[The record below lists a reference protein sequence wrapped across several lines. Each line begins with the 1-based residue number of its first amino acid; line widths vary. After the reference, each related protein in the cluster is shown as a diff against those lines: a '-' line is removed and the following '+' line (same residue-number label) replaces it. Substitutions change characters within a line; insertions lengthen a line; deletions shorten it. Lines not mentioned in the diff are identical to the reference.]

1 MEAAKRLEYHQR
13 LTLPEYEQL
22 GKVLQLAKPID
33 EDVFVY
39 LKKKAAG
46 GFRCFCDFGA
56 RHRAAQAIVSDMLKA
71 QFEPKPY
78 QYGVDGRG
86 LRVAIEAGASMHG
99 YTHVVRLDVKAF
111 YDSFDHAAI
120 RAAAPLPKAIIESV
134 AIGAH
139 LQMKAG
145 ITTGTNTGGAHQ
157 QYPIHRYIKFIRQAG
172 IPQGS
177 ACPAIGS
184 FFVSKLD
191 FTLPKGAVVL
201 NDEDYFLVM
210 AKSAEKREKA
220 TITLK
225 ASLEALSVGNFEL
238 LEKSSGS
245 IPSGFTFLTLVRH
258 GAGWNPRCS
267 GARSK
272 RKQNSL

>member
-1 MEAAKRLEYHQR
+1 
-13 LTLPEYEQL
+13 
-22 GKVLQLAKPID
+22 
-33 EDVFVY
+33 
-39 LKKKAAG
+39 
-46 GFRCFCDFGA
+46 
-56 RHRAAQAIVSDMLKA
+56 
-71 QFEPKPY
+71 
-78 QYGVDGRG
+78 
-86 LRVAIEAGASMHG
+86 
-99 YTHVVRLDVKAF
+99 
-111 YDSFDHAAI
+111 
-120 RAAAPLPKAIIESV
+120 
-134 AIGAH
+134 
-139 LQMKAG
+139 MKAG

-177 ACPAIGS
+177 ACSPVIGS

-201 NDEDYFLVM
+201 NYADDFLVM

-245 IPSGFTFLTLVRH
+245 IPSGFTFLGHWFDTELDGTLVVRVLEANANKILSDLAAASEEMTDFH
-258 GAGWNPRCS
+258 AKVKTHPLGQLYVLDRLAALARRILGWLQSYSEADDISKYESEVREWFNAICTMVEIDPQLPWGMAANLRIDDAEIYS
-267 GARSK
+267 GGS
-272 RKQNSL
+272 